1 MPASK
6 KISAQMSTSIA
17 LDTLKTSESLKS
29 LQSAITGATSAWKAQ
44 STALQSA
51 GRSQD
56 ALKAKINGLKEVQE
70 IELTKIEALKQKQ
83 KDLDVTTQKGAQ
95 QYSKYQSQI
104 DRLNATYEKQ
114 TVQIDKAKQSLN
126 YYETGL
132 GKLQREYQQS
142 NKLSEAYVER
152 LRAEGNQEKANKEV
166 AAQLTKNYANLSKQY
181 STQKQELNTL
191 NQKQKEANQTL
202 EIQRAKLKYVE
213 EVAGKTSTDY
223 EKMSQA
229 VTQAESK
236 LDKINSTY
244 NKQLIR
250 LQKTATEMANTK
262 TQSEKLND
270 ELAKKHP
277 NFLTRV
283 RENLDKTQDKTNKL
297 SLSTSKMFAANM
309 LSNGLSSA
317 LSALHAK
324 FTDLLHQGN
333 EYLDYEQKMNATWL
347 TLTGNAQKGK
357 DMVNTINQLAVS
369 AQNSTQM
376 VDGLAKQFYAVT
388 QNKDKTLEL
397 SKSVLTL
404 QDAFGASDDAVQN
417 FA

>member
-1 MPASK
+1 M
-6 KISAQMSTSIA
+6 
-17 LDTLKTSESLKS
+17 
-29 LQSAITGATSAWKAQ
+29 
-44 STALQSA
+44 
-51 GRSQD
+51 
-56 ALKAKINGLKEVQE
+56 
-70 IELTKIEALKQKQ
+70 TKIEALKQKQ

-114 TVQIDKAKQSLN
+114 TVQIDKAKQSLS

-244 NKQLIR
+244 NEQLIR
-250 LQKTATEMANTK
+250 LQKTATEMTNTK

-297 SLSTSKMFAANM
+297 SLSTAKMFAANM

-317 LSALHAK
+317 K
-324 FTDLLHQGN
+324 
-333 EYLDYEQKMNATWL
+333 
-347 TLTGNAQKGK
+347 
-357 DMVNTINQLAVS
+357 
-369 AQNSTQM
+369 
-376 VDGLAKQFYAVT
+376 
-388 QNKDKTLEL
+388 
-397 SKSVLTL
+397 
-404 QDAFGASDDAVQN
+404 
-417 FA
+417 